1 MEVTAVS
8 IAVRREGQKP
18 LIHAIMAPCFRR
30 PLLAMSFS
38 LRPYQKEAV
47 EATLSYFRKRQEPA
61 VIVLPTG
68 AGKSLVIAELARLA
82 RGRVLVLA
90 HVKELV
96 AQNHAKYC
104 ALGLE
109 ADIYAAGLQRK
120 ESHGKVVF
128 GSVQSVARNPE
139 HFSDAFSLLIIDE
152 CHRISDDEDSQY
164 QQILTHLKRSNPQ
177 LRLLGLT
184 ATPYRLGK
192 GWIYQFHYHG
202 MVRGDEN
209 ALFRDCI
216 YELPLRYMI
225 KNHWLTPPER
235 LDMPVVQYDFSRL
248 QARENGLFSE
258 ADLNRELKQQKRITP
273 HIISQ
278 IIEFAAKRRGVM
290 IFAATVEH
298 AREVTGLLPVG
309 EAALITGETPAT
321 ERDALIE
328 AFKQQRYRFLVNV
341 SVLTTGFD
349 APHVDLIAILRPTQS
364 VSLYQQII
372 GRGLRLAPGKEDCLI
387 LDYAG
392 NPHDIYTPEVGSPR
406 HAQGNVPVQVFC
418 PSCGFAN
425 IFWGKTTADGTLI
438 EHYGRRC
445 QGWFEDDDGH
455 REQCDYRFRFK
466 NCPNCNAENDIAARR
481 CHQCDQVLVDPDDM
495 LKAALKLKDALVLR
509 CSGMALD
516 LGCDEK
522 GPWLKVTYYDE
533 DGADV
538 SERFRAHTPA
548 QRTAFEQLFIRPHSR
563 APGVPLRWI
572 TLDDVMAQQQAL
584 RHPDFVVARKKGAW
598 WQVREKVF
606 DYQGRFRR
614 ANELRG

>member
-1 MEVTAVS
+1 MT
-8 IAVRREGQKP
+8 
-18 LIHAIMAPCFRR
+18 FR
-30 PLLAMSFS
+30 
-38 LRPYQKEAV
+38 LRPYQQEAV
-47 EATLSYFRKRQEPA
+47 AATLKHFRHHDAPA
-61 VIVLPTG
+61 AIVLPTG

-120 ESHGKVVF
+120 ESQGKVVF
-128 GSVQSVARNPE
+128 GSVQSVARNPD
-139 HFSDAFSLLIIDE
+139 HFSAEFSLLIIDE
-152 CHRISDDEDSQY
+152 CHRISDDSESQY
-164 QQILTHLKRSNPQ
+164 QQIISHLKSVNPS

-184 ATPYRLGK
+184 ATPYRQGL

-202 MVRGDEN
+202 MVRGDEK

-225 KNHWLTPPER
+225 KHGYLTPPER

-258 ADLNRELKQQKRITP
+258 SDLNRELKDQRRITP

-278 IIEFAAKRRGVM
+278 IEEFAADRRGVM

-298 AREVTGLLPVG
+298 AREVTGLLP
-309 EAALITGETPAT
+309 ADRARLITGDTPGP

-328 AFKQQRYRFLVNV
+328 AFKRQQFRYLVNV

-349 APHVDLIAILRPTQS
+349 APHVDLIAILRPTES
-364 VSLYQQII
+364 VSLYQQIV
-372 GRGLRLAPGKEDCLI
+372 GRGLRLAPGKENCLI

-392 NPHDIYTPEVGSPR
+392 NPHDLYAPEVGAPR
-406 HAQGNVPVQVFC
+406 KKSDNVPVQVFC
-418 PSCGFAN
+418 PDCGFAN
-425 IFWGKTTADGTLI
+425 TFWGKTTADGTIL
-438 EHYGRRC
+438 EHFGRRC
-445 QGWFEDDDGH
+445 QGWFEDDDGR
-455 REQCDYRFRFK
+455 REQCGYRFRFK
-466 NCPNCNAENDIAARR
+466 QCPNCNAENDIAARR

-509 CSGMALD
+509 CSGMTLTHGSD
-516 LGCDEK
+516 TK

-538 SERFRAHTPA
+538 SERFRVSSRA

-563 APGVPLRWI
+563 APGVPLPWL
-572 TLDDVMAQQQAL
+572 TLDEVVAQQQAL

-598 WQVREKVF
+598 WQVREKIF

>member
-1 MEVTAVS
+1 
-8 IAVRREGQKP
+8 
-18 LIHAIMAPCFRR
+18 
-30 PLLAMSFS
+30 MSFS
-38 LRPYQKEAV
+38 LRPYQQEAV
-47 EATLSYFRKRQEPA
+47 NATLDYFRSSHAPA

-68 AGKSLVIAELARLA
+68 AGKSIVIAELARLA
-82 RGRVLVLA
+82 HGRVLVLA

-120 ESHGKVVF
+120 ECQGKVVF
-128 GSVQSVARNPE
+128 GSVQSVGRHPE
-139 HFSDAFSLLIIDE
+139 HFQDAFSLLIIDE
-152 CHRISDDEDSQY
+152 CHRISDKEESLY
-164 QQILTHLKRSNPQ
+164 PKIIAHLRQHNPT

-225 KNHWLTPPER
+225 KNHWLTTPER
-235 LDMPVVQYDFSRL
+235 LDMPVVQYDFSGL
-248 QARENGLFSE
+248 KARENGMFSE
-258 ADLNRELKQQKRITP
+258 TDLNHELQQQKRITP

-278 IIEFAAKRRGVM
+278 IEEFAATRRGVM

-298 AREVTGLLPVG
+298 AKEITGLLPAG
-309 EAALITGETPAT
+309 QTALITGDTPGV

-328 AFKQQRYRFLVNV
+328 AFKRQQLRFLVNV

-349 APHVDLIAILRPTQS
+349 APHVDLIAILRPTES

-372 GRGLRLAPGKEDCLI
+372 GRGLRLAPGKTDCLI

-392 NPHDIYTPEVGSPR
+392 NPHDIYTPEVGRPR
-406 HAQGNVPVQVFC
+406 HGKDNVPVQVFC

-425 IFWGKTTADGTLI
+425 TFWGKTTQDGTLI

-445 QGWFEDDDGH
+445 QGWFDDDEGH

-509 CSGMALD
+509 CSGMTLHSGSD
-516 LGCDEK
+516 NK
-522 GPWLKVTYYDE
+522 GPWLKVAYYDE
-533 DGADV
+533 DGTDV
-538 SERFRAHTPA
+538 SERFRVQTPA
-548 QRTAFEQLFIRPHSR
+548 QRTAFEQQFLRPHSR
-563 APGVPLRWI
+563 TPGVPLRWI
-572 TLDDVMAQQQAL
+572 TVEDIVAQQQTL
-584 RHPDFVVARKKGAW
+584 RHPDFVVARKKNAW
-598 WQVREKVF
+598 WQVREKIF